1 LPLDDAGQ
9 VKEQDLA
16 QPGDPFSMAGAAEVL
31 EVAAGI
37 EECLLDQI
45 RCIEAA
51 LEVEIDL
58 RPGQEGKVGAI
69 QLQYS
74 AQGLRAPAAGV
85 SQKLFGIESALGVH
99 EVLRCR
105 VRPAE

>member
-1 LPLDDAGQ
+1 
-9 VKEQDLA
+9 
-16 QPGDPFSMAGAAEVL
+16 MARAAEVV

-45 RCIEAA
+45 RGIDAA
-51 LEVEIDL
+51 LESEIDL

-74 AQGLRAPAAGV
+74 AQRLCAPAAGV
-85 SQKLFGIESALGVH
+85 SQELFGIESALGAHAVPPNRQPHFRH
-99 EVLRCR
+99 EFYAR
-105 VRPAE
+105 AGK